1 LVLKIR
7 FYDEKEYFMDTQQV
21 ILHRSGIKA
30 GWGRLKKTLM
40 VLAALCFIGSNILF
54 LTPWGSYVRTS
65 LAETIINTQHR
76 DWAWLLVGAAKR
88 DEMVSQMQQQIDA
101 WGQNKQD
108 DGLIKPDTRKRS
120 ADELVKVVDIQD
132 ETNKTPIWRG
142 KKMYVYDPTTIRL
155 VTTSHKQ
162 EGEMITDMVK
172 RTGAIAG
179 VNGGAFDDP
188 QGLGNGFA
196 PIGFL
201 MSGGKVIITEYDGN
215 VKQHVVGFTKD
226 GILKL
231 GLYSINELIQDGVT
245 DAAFWKPRIIEDGK
259 GLITSGDGGAGRDPR
274 TALCQ
279 TKNGTVIF
287 LVIDGRQPGYSMGAT
302 LKEVQ
307 DIFLAEGC
315 MNAGFLDGGA
325 SSELVTDGKLQ
336 TKPAS
341 RYGER
346 RLPDGFL
353 VFADPGS
360 YKADNMWAGLTK
372 IDAGGAYD
380 NPDYQKEQADLRA
393 KARSSSSPTPKPTPS
408 ESPQVSNDPGR
419 IPEVTPKSSP
429 TTKPDAQPVKKSP
442 KPMPSVRPSST
453 PTSDAPT
460 AKPSPSSSPSSS
472 PNPSSNSG
480 SGGPING
487 KTSSATAKP

>member
-1 LVLKIR
+1 
-7 FYDEKEYFMDTQQV
+7 MNTQPV
-21 ILHRSGIKA
+21 TLRKSGIKA

-40 VLAALCFIGSNILF
+40 VLAALCFIGSNVLF
-54 LTPWGSYVRTS
+54 LTPWGSYIRTS
-65 LAETIINTQHR
+65 LAETVINTQHR
-76 DWAWLLVGAAKR
+76 DLAWLLVGAAKR
-88 DEMVSQMQQQIDA
+88 DEMVNQMQEQIDV
-101 WGQNKQD
+101 WGQNKQN

-120 ADELVKVVDIQD
+120 VNELIKVVDIQD
-132 ETNKTPIWRG
+132 ETHTTPTWRG
-142 KKMYVYDPTTIRL
+142 KKMYVYDSRTIRL

-162 EGEMITDMVK
+162 EGEKITDMVK

-201 MSGGKVIITEYDGN
+201 ISGGKVIITEYDSS

-231 GLYSINELIQDGVT
+231 GLYSIDELLKDGVT

-307 DIFLAEGC
+307 DIFLSEGC

-325 SSELVTDGKLQ
+325 SSELVADGKLQ

-353 VFADPGS
+353 VFADPNS

-380 NPDYQKEQADLRA
+380 NPGFQQEQADLRA
-393 KARSSSSPTPKPTPS
+393 KGSHSSSSPSPKPTPS
-408 ESPQVSNDPGR
+408 HSPQVSHDPGK
-419 IPEVTPKSSP
+419 IPGVTPKSSP
-429 TTKPDAQPVKKSP
+429 TTKPDAKMSP
-442 KPMPSVRPSST
+442 EPSPSVRPGFS
-453 PTSDAPT
+453 PTSDAPS
-460 AKPSPSSSPSSS
+460 AKPSASPSPSANASASPHAS
-472 PNPSSNSG
+472 PNASASPA
-480 SGGPING
+480 SGGITDG

>member
-1 LVLKIR
+1 
-7 FYDEKEYFMDTQQV
+7 
-21 ILHRSGIKA
+21 
-30 GWGRLKKTLM
+30 
-40 VLAALCFIGSNILF
+40 
-54 LTPWGSYVRTS
+54 
-65 LAETIINTQHR
+65 
-76 DWAWLLVGAAKR
+76 
-88 DEMVSQMQQQIDA
+88 MVSQMQQQIDE
-101 WGQNKQD
+101 WGQNKQN
-108 DGLIKPDTRKRS
+108 DGLIKLDPRKRS
-120 ADELVKVVDIQD
+120 ANELVKVVDIQD
-132 ETNKTPIWRG
+132 ETHNTPTWRG
-142 KKMYVYDPTTIRL
+142 KKMYVYDSRAIRL

-162 EGEMITDMVK
+162 EGEKITDMVA

-179 VNGGAFDDP
+179 VTGGAFDDP

-201 MSGGKVIITEYDGN
+201 MSGGKVIITEYDSS

-226 GILKL
+226 GILKI
-231 GLYSINELIQDGVT
+231 GLYSINELIQDRVT

-279 TKNGTVIF
+279 TKDGTVIF

-325 SSELVTDGKLQ
+325 SSELVANGKLQ

-353 VFADPGS
+353 VFADPSS

-380 NPDYQKEQADLRA
+380 NPGYQQEQADLRA
-393 KARSSSSPTPKPTPS
+393 KGLLSSSSPSPKPTPKS
-408 ESPQVSNDPGR
+408 TPSQSPQVSNDPGR
-419 IPEVTPKSSP
+419 VPGVTPKSTP
-429 TTKPDAQPVKKSP
+429 TTKPDTTPVKSSTDP
-442 KPMPSVRPSST
+442 KPTVRPSPT
-453 PTSDAPT
+453 PTSDAPS
-460 AKPSPSSSPSSS
+460 AKPSPSP
-472 PNPSSNSG
+472 SG
-480 SGGPING
+480 SPASAGPTDG